1 MAKKK
6 RTEAE
11 EAKRFGVILGIGG
24 AIIGG
29 WLFYRERTTGATIAW
44 SVGGV
49 GLFGALLLGPI
60 WLRFFK
66 LWMKLAEGISWV
78 MTRVILTTFFFL
90 ILSPIGLLMRLFG
103 KRPLDVKWKDGK
115 SSHWIDKPES
125 ELTIERYRNTY

>member
-6 RTEAE
+6 RTEAQ

-29 WLFYRERTTGATIAW
+29 WLFYRERTNGATIAW

-49 GLFGALLLGPI
+49 GLVGALLLGPI
-60 WLRFFK
+60 WLRLFK

-90 ILSPIGLLMRLFG
+90 ILSPVGLLMRLFG
-103 KRPLDVKWKDGK
+103 KRPLDLKWKDEKG
-115 SSHWIDKPES
+115 SQWVDKPEG
-125 ELTIERYRNTY
+125 EFTIERYRNTY